1 VKYILTLSPRAG
13 EDIDE
18 AALFLAE
25 DSLRIVLRFYDN
37 VQKTLSVI
45 AEHPNRFPLYPLSH
59 PRLQQIRKYTVIGFK
74 NYLIFYHIKQN
85 RIEIIRILHGARDIP
100 SILSE

>member
-1 VKYILTLSPRAG
+1 MKYILTLLPRAG

-25 DSLRIVLRFYDN
+25 DSLRVALRFYDN
-37 VQKTLSVI
+37 VQKTLTVI
-45 AEHPNRFPLYPLSH
+45 AEHPTRFPLYPLPH
-59 PRLQQIRKYTVIGFK
+59 PRLEQIRKSSVIGFK
-74 NYLIFYHIKQN
+74 NHLIFYHITQN